1 MHYLNSLAAN
11 KLILFNYQNNS
22 ITIDSFSCS
31 LCVATVSEGYKPE
44 SLHAKGQN
52 KNSCIKNRF
61 FAATATTTKNVVFC
75 GYPTKFCKTKSRK
88 IVLVAFKLFHH

>member
-11 KLILFNYQNNS
+11 KLILFYYQNNS

-44 SLHAKGQN
+44 SLHAKDKTRIHALKTDFLQQQQQQQKVSFFVDIPQN
-52 KNSCIKNRF
+52 
-61 FAATATTTKNVVFC
+61 FA
-75 GYPTKFCKTKSRK
+75 
-88 IVLVAFKLFHH
+88 KLRVEN